1 MEDILNVTIISSNT
15 TDTSHTLLLFKDLV
29 DRDLKGS
36 SVSEDERLWLI
47 TCKDLWRCELINY
60 KKKTEMQFSSSRQRS
75 HKLYQQ
81 YLLYELTHL
90 EYVDKLNQEKV
101 WRVNAARFLQ
111 QVETKLQ
118 RIKYNDF

>member
-1 MEDILNVTIISSNT
+1 MTISSNIA
-15 TDTSHTLLLFKDLV
+15 DTGHALLQFKDLV

-36 SVSEDERLWLI
+36 SISEDEQLWLF
-47 TCKDLWRCELINY
+47 TYKDLWRCELINY

-81 YLLYELTHL
+81 YLLHELTHL

-118 RIKYNDF
+118 RIKYHDL